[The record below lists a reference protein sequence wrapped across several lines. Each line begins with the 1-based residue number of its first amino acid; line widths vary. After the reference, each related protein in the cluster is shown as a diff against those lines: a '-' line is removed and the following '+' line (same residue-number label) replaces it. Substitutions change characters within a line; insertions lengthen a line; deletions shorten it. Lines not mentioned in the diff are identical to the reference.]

1 MGLQIRLVGI
11 LIVLEGRSLHDV
23 VQHVADVAVD
33 ILDLEGAVLDTG
45 DDAVDLILVARFH
58 QVVAGPCGLDRTGL
72 VAPVGHDDT
81 LVAPLVAEDTGEQ
94 VVLLLGVLAVE
105 LVVGGHDG
113 PGIGLLDGDFEV
125 LEVDLAE
132 GTLADAGIVLVAVG
146 LLVVDGVV
154 LDGDTHVVA
163 LYTIDIGS
171 SHLTGEDRILG
182 EVLEV
187 TAAER
192 VTMDVHTRG
201 EEDVHTILVDFFT
214 HGLGHLLD
222 EVDIPGAGEEGS
234 HRETG
239 RIIGVLVVLAG
250 RGDTDTGRA
259 VGEDGSRN
267 AETFDRAGVAGGAG
281 HLGGSTGR
289 DTIHDD
295 GAGAADQQGG
305 LLFQGHR
312 LDNLIDVVL
321 AELGLCEG
329 GQGHHPRGSDQK
341 DFFHT
346 DYGFVLCSVLAN
358 LHNHPDYLLAE
369 SSRIIIRMF
378 KIPSGCSHQRTWR

>member
-1 MGLQIRLVGI
+1 M
-11 LIVLEGRSLHDV
+11 
-23 VQHVADVAVD
+23 
-33 ILDLEGAVLDTG
+33 
-45 DDAVDLILVARFH
+45 
-58 QVVAGPCGLDRTGL
+58 
-72 VAPVGHDDT
+72 
-81 LVAPLVAEDTGEQ
+81 
-94 VVLLLGVLAVE
+94 LLLGVLAVKF
-105 LVVGGHDG
+105 VIRGHDG
-113 PGIGLLDGDFEV
+113 PGSRFLDGDLEV

-154 LDGDTHVVA
+154 LDGHAHVVA
-163 LYTIDIGS
+163 LDTVDIGG
-171 SHLTGEDRILG
+171 SHLTREDRILG
-182 EVLEV
+182 EILEV

-192 VTMDVHTRG
+192 VAVDVHTRG
-201 EEDVHTILVDFFT
+201 KEDVHTILVDFFT
-214 HGLGHLLD
+214 HRLGYVRD
-222 EVDIPGAGEEGS
+222 EVDVPGAGKKGT

-250 RGDTDTGRA
+250 RGDTKTSRA

-267 AETFDRAGVAGGAG
+267 AETFDRAGVAGGTG
-281 HLGGSTGR
+281 HLGGGTGR
-289 DTIHDD
+289 DTVHDD

-346 DYGFVLCSVLAN
+346 DYGFVLCSVVAN
-358 LHNHPDYLLAE
+358 LHKHPD
-369 SSRIIIRMF
+369 F
-378 KIPSGCSHQRTWR
+378 F